1 MPSRNNI
8 LLDIEELVYTQYFN
22 ISNDTTIPINNNNI
36 HSVPV
41 AEKNIQDLIPPLI
54 RSLDKVSS
62 TKLKIKSFNR
72 ETLQRTIGYQNMI
85 KVIKHCKLVSQN
97 NIQTN
102 NLGQDPMKSMG
113 NFSTIQT
120 RYHSTISIKPT
131 KEVWYYYIA
140 YCVGTAI
147 GSIRHILLLTGK
159 HYRYTYEFPLSSLKD
174 ECVLKT
180 M

>member
-22 ISNDTTIPINNNNI
+22 ISNDITVPINNNNI

-72 ETLQRTIGYQNMI
+72 ETLQKTIGYQNMI

-97 NIQTN
+97 NIQIN
-102 NLGQDPMKSMG
+102 NLGQDPRKDMG
-113 NFSTIQT
+113 NFSTMQQ
-120 RYHSTISIKPT
+120 RCHNTISTKPT
-131 KEVWYYYIA
+131 EEVWYYNLDYGT
-140 YCVGTAI
+140 GTAI
-147 GSIRHILLLTGK
+147 GSIRYVLLLIGR
-159 HYRYTYEFPLSSLKD
+159 HNRYTYAFPLSSLKD